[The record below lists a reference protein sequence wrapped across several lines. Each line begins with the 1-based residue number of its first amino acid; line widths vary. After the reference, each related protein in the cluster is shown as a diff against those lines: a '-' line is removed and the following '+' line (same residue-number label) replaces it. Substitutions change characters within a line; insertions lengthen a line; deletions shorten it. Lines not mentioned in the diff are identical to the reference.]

1 MPRGLEATTLTCHP
15 GDRGSIPRL
24 GDEKS
29 FSGFSYHTYD
39 RRCEMEHRC
48 EMISPL
54 RSISLLWIIGVQGY

>member
-1 MPRGLEATTLTCHP
+1 MTCGIVVRTIACHAVAP
-15 GDRGSIPRL
+15 GSIRAL

-29 FSGFSYHTYD
+29 FSGFSNQRR

>member
-1 MPRGLEATTLTCHP
+1 MIRGIAVRTLAFRAAAP
-15 GDRGSIPRL
+15 GSIPRL